1 MKGREC
7 FFSAIFYFSSSF
19 SCAAFSAFMSVSQCV
34 SFILSRLEMC
44 FFSGDDLK
52 CCFYQAMTWHCYGF
66 MMVIL
71 QLSPDYFLKWNTY
84 VKTIGASEI
93 QLKLKSHKLYL
104 MMVFPISEKE
114 KGELILF
121 KSQRCFVLR
130 IIKKQFFAKR
140 FNLYHCKYTI
150 YIFEIKLN
158 RTKIIFE
165 WMHR

>member
-1 MKGREC
+1 M
-7 FFSAIFYFSSSF
+7 FFFPRFFISRVLFHALLFLHSCQSVNVFLSYF
-19 SCAAFSAFMSVSQCV
+19 QD
-34 SFILSRLEMC
+34 LKW
-44 FFSGDDLK
+44 FFFASDDLK